1 MPNRKGYRKPRV
13 KRPVEKDVPP
23 SYDSNWEHDLHK
35 GLLQQWEH
43 HVDLVN
49 YIIEHT
55 YEPDFVKT
63 MDGKLILL
71 EAKGRF
77 WDFAEYSKYIW
88 VRKALPENTEL
99 VFLFANPSSPMPQAK
114 RRKDGTK
121 RSHGEWASANGF
133 TWYSEDSLPDS
144 WVNTKH
150 RKDNTLNIE
159 SE

>member
-1 MPNRKGYRKPRV
+1 MKRGYRKPRKV
-13 KRPVEKDVPP
+13 RPVEKDLPKG
-23 SYDSNWEHDLHK
+23 YDSKWEYKLHTNQLK
-35 GLLQQWEH
+35 SWSH
-43 HVDLVN
+43 HGDTVA
-49 YIIEHT
+49 YIVEHT
-55 YEPDFVKT
+55 YEPDFVTT
-63 MDGKLILL
+63 MNGKLILL

-88 VRKALPENTEL
+88 VRKALPEGTEL

-133 TWYSEDSLPDS
+133 KWYSEDSLPDE
-144 WVNTKH
+144 WVDTKH